1 MKGINNTLRLFTEEE
16 LQLLHEATLQ
26 ILEDPGMRIAE
37 MGFLEALDGKGA
49 VVDYQKRE
57 ARFPR
62 ALIQKNI
69 KMMQNGSKSFSC
81 NPEQISARNLGKLKN
96 SLSGPATRFLDYEK
110 GEIRIGNE
118 RDALSIIQFG
128 NALKDIEEIVCPL
141 VYSVDLNGKNF
152 HPKLWPIKTAAL
164 VAKNTYKLG
173 GSEIWSL
180 LDLKYLI
187 KIGCLL
193 KEGWENYKRQPIFL
207 MCKITQAPL
216 VFPNP
221 SAKIIF
227 AMAKVGLPCAI
238 GSMPISGVTSPVTL
252 AGNIAMANAEILGVM
267 SAVKAVNPY
276 ACFWYVGLSGSLD
289 MRRGSAFFSTPEV
302 LLQDM
307 GLCELHTRLY
317 KLPYKISGMYVSGKY
332 PGVQAAIEKTMATFR
347 NGAGGWLGSI
357 APGLIA
363 EGKLFSLEQVLI
375 DIEIAKAI
383 QRFFRGIEINE
394 ETLATEIIRKVGI
407 GRHFLSEEHTL
418 RHFKDRMWL
427 PELFDRTISCENLRE
442 DQEKDILKV
451 AHNKVKEIQ
460 KNYQPFHLNKEISQQ
475 IDQIVKEAK
484 GEFHKNQGEIK
495 ISDIEELIAKM

>member
-1 MKGINNTLRLFTEEE
+1 MRGINNTLRLFTEEE

-62 ALIQKNI
+62 ALIQENI
-69 KMMQNGSKSFSC
+69 KMMQNESKSFSC
-81 NPEQISARNLGKLKN
+81 NPEQISARNLGELKN

-118 RDALSIIQFG
+118 RDALSIIRFG

-207 MCKITQAPL
+207 MCKIT
-216 VFPNP
+216 
-221 SAKIIF
+221 
-227 AMAKVGLPCAI
+227 
-238 GSMPISGVTSPVTL
+238 
-252 AGNIAMANAEILGVM
+252 
-267 SAVKAVNPY
+267 
-276 ACFWYVGLSGSLD
+276 
-289 MRRGSAFFSTPEV
+289 
-302 LLQDM
+302 
-307 GLCELHTRLY
+307 
-317 KLPYKISGMYVSGKY
+317 
-332 PGVQAAIEKTMATFR
+332 
-347 NGAGGWLGSI
+347 
-357 APGLIA
+357 
-363 EGKLFSLEQVLI
+363 
-375 DIEIAKAI
+375 
-383 QRFFRGIEINE
+383 
-394 ETLATEIIRKVGI
+394 
-407 GRHFLSEEHTL
+407 
-418 RHFKDRMWL
+418 
-427 PELFDRTISCENLRE
+427 
-442 DQEKDILKV
+442 
-451 AHNKVKEIQ
+451 
-460 KNYQPFHLNKEISQQ
+460 
-475 IDQIVKEAK
+475 
-484 GEFHKNQGEIK
+484 
-495 ISDIEELIAKM
+495 